1 MYPVQKILLKRLLG
15 EHEKYMLVADD
26 IRRSEA
32 GDRGEDRLVAKL
44 NELRLSGNFQVF
56 SNVGLVLKDWKVQ
69 IDCLI
74 VSDRCCMVIES
85 KNMSGNLYF
94 KEEEFYKEVDGIETP
109 FPNPYF
115 QLTRNI
121 RFMKEFLRNLCPTM
135 KVTGVVIITAKSSR
149 IREKPSHFP
158 IFKLES
164 MMEKIYQMNSNGLSE
179 PVSLVKFEEITSHI
193 EKNLSPYI
201 MPPLCEYYRI
211 SPKDLMRGVE
221 CPKCGT
227 LGMLRHSTTWK
238 CPSCGKNDRNAHKVA
253 IREFYLL
260 ISSQMTVKDFRHFCL
275 VESPYTASRL
285 LNNFESVEGHGNGRK
300 RYFVWKQ

>member
-26 IRRSEA
+26 IRRSES

-44 NELRLSGNFQVF
+44 DELRLSGNLQVF
-56 SNVGLVLKDWKVQ
+56 SDVGLVLEDWKVQ

-121 RFMKEFLRNLCPTM
+121 RFMKEFLRNVCPTM
-135 KVTGVVIITAKSSR
+135 KVTGAVIITAKSSR
-149 IREKPSHFP
+149 IREKPSHYP

-164 MMEKIYQMNSNGLSE
+164 MMEKIYQMHSNGLHE

-211 SPKDLMRGVE
+211 SPRDLVRGVE

-238 CPSCGKNDRNAHKVA
+238 CPSCGKNDRNAHIAAVY
-253 IREFYLL
+253 EYFQL
-260 ISSQMTVKDFRHFCL
+260 INNEITNRAFRDFCKI
-275 VESPYTASRL
+275 ESKYSASRM
-285 LNNFESVEGHGNGRK
+285 LNSMKNLKGYGKANK
-300 RYFVWKQ
+300 RYFKLK